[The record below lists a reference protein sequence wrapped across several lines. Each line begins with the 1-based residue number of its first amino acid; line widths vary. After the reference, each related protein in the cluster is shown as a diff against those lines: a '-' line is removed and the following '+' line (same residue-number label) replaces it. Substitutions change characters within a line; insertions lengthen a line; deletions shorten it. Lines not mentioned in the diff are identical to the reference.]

1 MAVFDD
7 MEPERKLVLYSHRID
22 WLDRAP
28 VAHKAEG
35 QAISLP
41 RIEPLR
47 NECEHFLNSVVK
59 RERPRTDGNSALRV
73 LRVLEACEQSLRH
86 NGQSIELPAK
96 GKRYF
101 AHHTAIIDEPCVI
114 GDGTK
119 IWHFSHVMERSCMG
133 NDCNLGQNVVIS
145 PDVRIGNR
153 VKIQNN
159 VSVYAGVQLEDEV
172 FCGPSMVF
180 TNVINPRSY
189 INRRNE
195 YKGTLVRRGATLGA
209 NSTVVCGTTIGRYAF
224 VAAGAVVNRDVPDYA
239 LVAGVPAKQIGW
251 MCYCGTRLEDSRA
264 EVICTACGR
273 MYAIE
278 CDSCR
283 EIASVR
289 ACEGLENVSASRVAR

>member
-1 MAVFDD
+1 
-7 MEPERKLVLYSHRID
+7 
-22 WLDRAP
+22 
-28 VAHKAEG
+28 
-35 QAISLP
+35 
-41 RIEPLR
+41 
-47 NECEHFLNSVVK
+47 
-59 RERPRTDGNSALRV
+59 
-73 LRVLEACEQSLRH
+73 
-86 NGQSIELPAK
+86 
-96 GKRYF
+96 
-101 AHHTAIIDEPCVI
+101 
-114 GDGTK
+114 
-119 IWHFSHVMERSCMG
+119 MG
-133 NDCNLGQNVVIS
+133 NDCNLGQNVVVS

-159 VSVYAGVQLEDEV
+159 VSVYTGVELEDEV
-172 FCGPSMVF
+172 FCGPSIVF

-251 MCYCGTRLEDSRA
+251 MCYCGTRLEDSRE

-278 CDSCR
+278 CGSCR

-289 ACEGLENVSASRVAR
+289 ACEGLENVSASRVARSS